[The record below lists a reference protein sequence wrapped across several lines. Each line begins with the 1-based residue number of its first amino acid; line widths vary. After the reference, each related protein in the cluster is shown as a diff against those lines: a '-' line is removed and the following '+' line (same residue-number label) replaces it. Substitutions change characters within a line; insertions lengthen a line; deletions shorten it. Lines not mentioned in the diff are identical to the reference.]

1 MKILFVS
8 TYYPNFLSS
17 FYFKHGK
24 MLEKLS
30 FQKHTRRML
39 DELFAGADF
48 YSTGVKKNEYQAFD
62 IIANDKRLQLKW
74 SQENGVANID
84 NLDLLSKIPY
94 LQVIFKPGW
103 VYKIL
108 EDQVNILSPDIIYFH
123 NIEYFSPGFIR
134 KLRKN
139 FFIIAQKASPIRR
152 MCCFEEANLVFT
164 SFPHFLPIFR
174 SKNINAEYLKLAFG
188 KRVLKSI
195 PKQKKIYNCTFV
207 GGISRHHSSGI
218 KILSEVAERE
228 KLDIFGYG
236 KSYLKKGSELY
247 KMHRGEA
254 WGREM
259 YKVMMQSN
267 MTINRHVNVAG
278 QYANNMRMFEAT
290 GSGTLLLTDDKINN
304 NSLFEVGK
312 EVVVYKSS
320 EDLIDKIKYF
330 SLHSRERE
338 KIAKSGQ
345 AKTLKDHNYKTRMKE
360 MLHLLEK
367 YY

>member
-8 TYYPNFLSS
+8 TYYPDFLNA
-17 FYFKHGK
+17 FYIKHGK

-30 FQKHTRRML
+30 FQRHTRRVL

-48 YSTGVKKNEYQAFD
+48 YSAGVKNNGHQAFD
-62 IIANDKRLQLKW
+62 LIANDKRLQMKW
-74 SQENGVANID
+74 SQENGVSNF
-84 NLDLLSKIPY
+84 NSLDLFSKTPY
-94 LQVIFKPGW
+94 LQVIFKPDW

-108 EDQVNILSPDIIYFH
+108 EAQANTLSVDIVYFH
-123 NIEYFSPGFIR
+123 NIEYFSPRFIR
-134 KLRKN
+134 ELKKN
-139 FFIIAQKASPIRR
+139 YFIIAQKASPIRR
-152 MCCFEEANLVFT
+152 MCCFKEANLVFT

-174 SKNINAEYLKLAFG
+174 SKNITAEYLKLAFG

-207 GGISRHHSSGI
+207 GGISRYHSSGV
-218 KILSEVAERE
+218 KILSEVAKKE

-236 KSYLKKGSELY
+236 KSYLKKRSELY
-247 KMHRGEA
+247 KMYRGEA

-267 MTINRHVNVAG
+267 MTINRHIDVAG

-290 GSGTLLLTDDKINN
+290 GSGTLLLTDDRVNN
-304 NSLFEVGK
+304 KDFFKVG
-312 EVVVYKSS
+312 EEMVVYKSS

-330 SLHSRERE
+330 SLHSRDRE
-338 KIAKSGQ
+338 KIAKNGQ
-345 AKTLKDHNYKTRMKE
+345 ARTLKDHSYEVRMKE